1 MTRPPFRTSSSRYIR
16 AIQSRHH
23 SLNLSRLPK
32 LPEGTPPL
40 IVRLSLFRPFVANQP
55 WQSRRSI
62 PGDFGF
68 EWSWKEK
75 AVDDDFSRAVRL
87 ESSAEKKVER
97 KSGRKLSQKAM
108 RFSSVQ
114 MPSLDIRM
122 IPSKMLMA
130 KEQGESPILSK
141 NPRKE
146 VLA

>member
-1 MTRPPFRTSSSRYIR
+1 
-16 AIQSRHH
+16 
-23 SLNLSRLPK
+23 
-32 LPEGTPPL
+32 L

-55 WQSRRSI
+55 WQSRRGT

-68 EWSWKEK
+68 EWSWREK

-97 KSGRKLSQKAM
+97 KSGKKLSHKAM
-108 RFSSVQ
+108 RFSSIQ

-122 IPSKMLMA
+122 IPNKMLTA